1 LLIFIKK
8 IILATVESSMIVIL
22 NMILAIN
29 FFR

>member
-8 IILATVESSMIVIL
+8 IILATVESSMIVIF